1 MAWQFGSR
9 KNIPEIYLKGK
20 LMLKATNLNTTYD
33 NREVLKN
40 VEITIEPGKITSLI
54 GPSGAG
60 KTTLLRVLSMLEKPK
75 SGNISLDNKKVE
87 FPIQK
92 NDQTSPWPEVS
103 VVFQQLFIWPHL
115 TLRKNIELPLEIRG
129 TLDESKQHL
138 DQLYRTF
145 DMEEYLDRFPNEV
158 SLGQRQ
164 RVALVRALA
173 LKPKYLLLDEITS
186 SLDVEQSE
194 IILSHLAEIKKQG
207 VGILMVA
214 HDIDFALSNADTV
227 CFMEN
232 GKIVKKGKPY
242 EFLLESKDKRISS
255 FIDSASLGSANVR
268 MYFGKEEFQAYHL
281 ALLERLQP
289 NSTITIIGGLG
300 KTWYEPMGDKYAQYD
315 ALRVKKNITWNML
328 MYEYG
333 DEDRR
338 LAKENP
344 ELNNLFTLSENMKNM
359 ADINVNSDGT
369 VILQI
374 FDPIPTVIE
383 INNQALADSYLNYYN
398 DLIKYSERFLG

>member
-1 MAWQFGSR
+1 MLNAT
-9 KNIPEIYLKGK
+9 K
-20 LMLKATNLNTTYD
+20 LTKTYD
-33 NREVLKN
+33 NREVLKE
-40 VEITIEPGKITSLI
+40 VDITIEPGKITSLI

-60 KTTLLRVLSMLEKPK
+60 KTTLLRVLSMLEKPN
-75 SGNISLDNKKVE
+75 SGNISFDNKKVE
-87 FPIQK
+87 LPIQK
-92 NDQTSPWPEVS
+92 NDQVSPWPEVS

-129 TLDESKQHL
+129 TLNESRQHL

-194 IILSHLAEIKKQG
+194 IILSHLVEIKKQG

-232 GKIVKKGKPY
+232 GKIVKQGKPY
-242 EFLLESKDKRISS
+242 EFLLESKDKRISN

-268 MYFGKEEFQAYHL
+268 MYFGQEEFQAYHL

-300 KTWYEPMGDKYAQYD
+300 KTWYEPMGDKYTRYD
-315 ALRVKKNITWNML
+315 ALRVKKNIVWNML

-338 LAKENP
+338 LAKKNP
-344 ELNNLFTLSENMKNM
+344 ELNNLFTLSESIQNM
-359 ADINVNSDGT
+359 ADININSDGT

-383 INNQALADSYLNYYN
+383 INNQTLANSYLNYYN
-398 DLIKYSERFLG
+398 DLIKHSERFLG